1 MAFKSYAAQAERPG
15 TLASHAGGSLRAVS
29 RGAANQAQQQQ
40 CYLPPGWPSEVDPP
54 AHPDWQASAVGF
66 LLDCCPADYR
76 AYPIL
81 RRHPV
86 VLARFA
92 ADFVEGQIAS
102 SRTALAQARASL
114 SDVVGPQVLDGAV
127 EMLQS
132 EEARL
137 IRVRRSVALVEEA
150 LRGKIFLPK
159 L

>member
-1 MAFKSYAAQAERPG
+1 M
-15 TLASHAGGSLRAVS
+15 
-29 RGAANQAQQQQ
+29 
-40 CYLPPGWPSEVDPP
+40 VDPP
-54 AHPDWQASAVGF
+54 VHPDWQTSAVSF

-81 RRHPV
+81 RKHPI

-92 ADFVEGQIAS
+92 ADFVEGQIMS
-102 SRTALAQARASL
+102 SRTALAQARLSL
-114 SDVVGPQVLDGAV
+114 SDVVGPLVLDGAV

-137 IRVRRSVALVEEA
+137 IRVRRAVALVEEA

>member
-1 MAFKSYAAQAERPG
+1 MAFKSYVAQAVRPG
-15 TLASHAGGSLRAVS
+15 TLTSHAGGSLRAVT
-29 RGAANQAQQQQ
+29 RAGATHAQAQT
-40 CYLPPGWPSEVDPP
+40 CYLPPGWPAEVDPP
-54 AHPDWQASAVGF
+54 VGDDWHNSAVSF

-76 AYPIL
+76 AYPLL

-92 ADFVEGQIAS
+92 ADFVDGQIDS
-102 SRTALAQARASL
+102 TRNALAQARSSL

-127 EMLQS
+127 EMLQT

-137 IRVRRSVALVEEA
+137 IRLRRSVALIEET